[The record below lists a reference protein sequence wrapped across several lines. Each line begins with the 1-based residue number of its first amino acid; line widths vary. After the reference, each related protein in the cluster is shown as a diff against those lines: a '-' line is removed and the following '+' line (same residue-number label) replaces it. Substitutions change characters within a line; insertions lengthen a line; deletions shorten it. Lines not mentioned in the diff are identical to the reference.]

1 MFYIKSIYTNQIYK
15 VEEMPK
21 FGGYELATEAEYI
34 AYCQKMGIEIWP
46 QSFFYF
52 FITLTL

>member
-34 AYCQKMGIEIWP
+34 AYCQKMGIEI
-46 QSFFYF
+46 
-52 FITLTL
+52 